1 MLFRRTT
8 AMLCALM
15 GFALAAHGA
24 TEGEIPFDTPGPV
37 IEIPDEALP
46 PGVLD
51 VLKVRSSDPAMNQ
64 AFGLARASLP
74 AALSATEKKH
84 GYFSPSLALYVAV
97 RVDDPDK
104 QIEFVWVDNIRR
116 KGKGFTGSLASHP
129 RFMPGKRLRAPI
141 EFLNPQIA
149 DWAVQA
155 RDGRYYG
162 YFTTRARLDSI
173 AEPLA
178 SELRSMLV
186 DTPVPQ
192 LWQ

>member
-1 MLFRRTT
+1 MLFHRTT
-8 AMLCALM
+8 ALLCALM

-37 IEIPDEALP
+37 IEIPDKALP

-141 EFLNPQIA
+141 DFLNPQIA

>member
-8 AMLCALM
+8 ALLCALM

-46 PGVLD
+46 PGALD

-84 GYFSPSLALYVAV
+84 GSFSPSLALYVAV

-141 EFLNPQIA
+141 DFLNPQIA

-178 SELRSMLV
+178 SELRAMLV

>member
-15 GFALAAHGA
+15 ALALAARSA
-24 TEGEIPFDTPGPV
+24 TDGEIPFDTPGPV
-37 IEIPDEALP
+37 IEIPEDALP
-46 PGVLD
+46 PGELD
-51 VLKVRSSDPAMNQ
+51 VLKVRSSDPAMNR

-74 AALSATEKKH
+74 AALSGTEKKY
-84 GYFSPSLALYVAV
+84 GFFSPSLALYVAV

-104 QIEFVWVDNIRR
+104 RIEFVWVDNIRR
-116 KGKGFTGSLASHP
+116 KGKGFTGKLASQP

-141 EFLNPQIA
+141 DFLNPQIA

-162 YFTTRARLDSI
+162 YFTTRARLKRI
-173 AEPLA
+173 EEPLA
-178 SELRSMLV
+178 SELRALLV